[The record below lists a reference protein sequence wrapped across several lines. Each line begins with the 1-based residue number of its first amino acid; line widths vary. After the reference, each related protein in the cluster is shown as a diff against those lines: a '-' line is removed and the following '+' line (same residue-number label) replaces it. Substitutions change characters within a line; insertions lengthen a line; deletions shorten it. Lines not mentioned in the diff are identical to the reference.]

1 MTTLEERI
9 QAAIAEAHA
18 ICDRLGSESKECAVA
33 WDAVEELNAEASHQK
48 QVPVKTAFQT
58 YCEDNPEAEECRIYE
73 D

>member
-18 ICDRLGSESKECAVA
+18 ICDRLGAESQECAVA

-48 QVPVKTAFQT
+48 QVPAKTAFQT